1 MRQDISIISSGVSV
15 GMIAL
20 ADYVSSPSSVGSYM
34 SYDIPE
40 LLIST
45 GGRTQT
51 QVVNGGEYTPNQYS
65 SRLLWLKKP
74 YRY

>member
-1 MRQDISIISSGVSV
+1 MA
-15 GMIAL
+15 AL
-20 ADYVSSPSSVGSYM
+20 AEYISSPSSIGSYM

-51 QVVNGGEYTPNQYS
+51 QVVTSDDDPSTGYD
-65 SRLLWLKKP
+65 SRIVWLKKP
-74 YRY
+74 Y